1 MVRKQP
7 PELRNSGGQFLFL
20 FKYTYMYEETKLL
33 FVAKYLVIK
42 EMSGTRKVLDIFLC
56 LV

>member
-1 MVRKQP
+1 
-7 PELRNSGGQFLFL
+7 LFLFL

-33 FVAKYLVIK
+33 FVAKYLVIE

>member
-1 MVRKQP
+1 
-7 PELRNSGGQFLFL
+7 
-20 FKYTYMYEETKLL
+20 MYEKTKLL

-42 EMSGTRKVLDIFLC
+42 EMSGSRKVLDIFIY